1 MFLMNDQLFR
11 KKSLDK
17 VSSPEQLTDYIRVS
31 NPGVWL
37 VLAAVIIL
45 LVGVCVWGVFGQL
58 ETTVGSAAVVKD
70 GEMTL
75 YIKEE
80 YLGKVEE
87 GMFVKVK
94 DQEYEIVSVE
104 TKPRTI
110 PEGFDEYM
118 LHLSGMHVGEW
129 VFGVTAVQT
138 DLADGVYE
146 ARIVIES
153 IAPMS
158 FIFD

>member
-1 MFLMNDQLFR
+1 MENQLFR
-11 KKSLDK
+11 KKSIEK
-17 VSSPEQLTDYIRVS
+17 VSSPEQLNDYIRVS
-31 NPGVWL
+31 NPGVWIA
-37 VLAAVIIL
+37 LAAVIVL
-45 LVGVCVWGVFGQL
+45 LIGVCVWGIFGKI

-70 GEMTL
+70 GSMTL

-80 YLGKVEE
+80 HLGEITE
-87 GMFVKVK
+87 GMIVRVRE
-94 DQEYEIVSVE
+94 QEYLITSVE
-104 TKPRTI
+104 TIPYTI

-129 VFGVTAVQT
+129 VFSVTAMDT

-146 ARIVIES
+146 AEIVIES

-158 FIFD
+158 FILE

>member
-1 MFLMNDQLFR
+1 MDNQIFR

-17 VSSPEQLTDYIRVS
+17 VSSPEQLNDYIRVS

-37 VLAAVIIL
+37 VLAAVIVL
-45 LVGVCVWGVFGQL
+45 LIGVCVWGIFGRL

-75 YIKEE
+75 YVKEE
-80 YLGKVEE
+80 YLGKITE
-87 GMFVKVK
+87 GMTVRVKEN
-94 DQEYEIVSVE
+94 EYIITSVE
-104 TKPRTI
+104 TKPQTI

-129 VFGVTAVQT
+129 VFGVSAMQT

-146 ARIVIES
+146 AEIVIES

>member
-1 MFLMNDQLFR
+1 MDNQIFR

-17 VSSPEQLTDYIRVS
+17 FSSPEQLNDYIRVS

-37 VLAAVIIL
+37 VLAAVIVL
-45 LVGVCVWGVFGQL
+45 LIGVCVWGIFGRL

-75 YIKEE
+75 YVKEE
-80 YLGKVEE
+80 YLGKITE
-87 GMFVKVK
+87 GMTVRVKEN
-94 DQEYEIVSVE
+94 EYLITSVE
-104 TKPRTI
+104 TKPQTI

-129 VFGVTAVQT
+129 VFGVSAMQT

-146 ARIVIES
+146 AEIVIES

>member
-1 MFLMNDQLFR
+1 MDNQLFR

-17 VSSPEQLTDYIRVS
+17 VSSPEQLNDYIRVS
-31 NPGVWL
+31 NPGIWI
-37 VLAAVIIL
+37 VLAAVIVL
-45 LVGVCVWGVFGQL
+45 LIGVCVWGVFGQL
-58 ETTVGSAAVVKD
+58 ETTIGSAAVVKD

-80 YLGKVEE
+80 YLGKVSE
-87 GMFVKVK
+87 GMIVRVKEK
-94 DQEYEIVSVE
+94 EYVITSVE
-104 TKPRTI
+104 TIPKTI
-110 PEGFDEYM
+110 PEGFDAYM

-129 VFGVTAVQT
+129 VFGVTAMQT

-146 ARIVIES
+146 ARIVIEN

-158 FIFD
+158 FILG

>member
-1 MFLMNDQLFR
+1 MDNQIFR

-17 VSSPEQLTDYIRVS
+17 VSSPEQLNDYIRVS

-37 VLAAVIIL
+37 VLAAVIVL
-45 LVGVCVWGVFGQL
+45 LIGVCVWGIFGRL

-75 YIKEE
+75 YVKEE
-80 YLGKVEE
+80 YLGKITE
-87 GMFVKVK
+87 GMTVRVKEN
-94 DQEYEIVSVE
+94 EYLITSVE
-104 TKPRTI
+104 TKPQTI

-129 VFGVTAVQT
+129 VFGVSAMQT

-146 ARIVIES
+146 AEIVIES

>member
-1 MFLMNDQLFR
+1 MNNQLFR

-17 VSSPEQLTDYIRVS
+17 VSSPGI
-31 NPGVWL
+31 WI
-37 VLAAVIIL
+37 VLAAVIVL
-45 LVGVCVWGVFGQL
+45 LIGVCVWGVFGRL
-58 ETTVGSAAVVKD
+58 ETTIGSAAVVKD

-80 YLGKVEE
+80 YLGKVSE
-87 GMFVKVK
+87 GMIVRVKEK
-94 DQEYEIVSVE
+94 EYVITSVE
-104 TKPRTI
+104 TIPKTI

-129 VFGVTAVQT
+129 VFGVTAMQT
-138 DLADGVYE
+138 DLANGVYE

-158 FIFD
+158 FILG

>member
-1 MFLMNDQLFR
+1 MDNQIFR

-17 VSSPEQLTDYIRVS
+17 VSSPEQLNDYIRVS
-31 NPGVWL
+31 NPGVWV
-37 VLAAVIIL
+37 VLAAVIVL
-45 LVGVCVWGVFGQL
+45 LIGVCVWGIFGRL

-75 YIKEE
+75 YVKEE
-80 YLGKVEE
+80 YLGKITE
-87 GMFVKVK
+87 GMTVRVKEN
-94 DQEYEIVSVE
+94 EYLITSVE
-104 TKPRTI
+104 TKPQTI

-129 VFGVTAVQT
+129 VFGVSAMQT

-146 ARIVIES
+146 AEIVIES

>member
-1 MFLMNDQLFR
+1 MDNQIFR

-17 VSSPEQLTDYIRVS
+17 VSSPEQLNDYIRVS

-37 VLAAVIIL
+37 VLAAVIVL
-45 LVGVCVWGVFGQL
+45 LIGVCVWGIFGRL

-75 YIKEE
+75 YVKEE
-80 YLGKVEE
+80 YLGKITE
-87 GMFVKVK
+87 GMTVRVKEN
-94 DQEYEIVSVE
+94 EYLITSVE
-104 TKPRTI
+104 TKPQTI

-118 LHLSGMHVGEW
+118 LHLNGMHVGEW
-129 VFGVTAVQT
+129 VFGVSAMQT

-146 ARIVIES
+146 AEIVIES

>member
-1 MFLMNDQLFR
+1 MENQLFR
-11 KKSLDK
+11 KKSLEK
-17 VSSPEQLTDYIRVS
+17 VSSPEQLNDYIRVS
-31 NPGVWL
+31 NPGVWIA
-37 VLAAVIIL
+37 LAAVIVL
-45 LVGVCVWGVFGQL
+45 LIGVCVWGIFGKI

-70 GEMTL
+70 GSMTL

-80 YLGKVEE
+80 HLGEITE
-87 GMFVKVK
+87 GMIVRVRE
-94 DQEYEIVSVE
+94 QEYLITSVE
-104 TKPRTI
+104 TIPYTI

-129 VFGVTAVQT
+129 VFSVTAMDT

-146 ARIVIES
+146 AEIVIES

-158 FIFD
+158 FILE

>member
-1 MFLMNDQLFR
+1 MDNQIFR

-17 VSSPEQLTDYIRVS
+17 VSSPEQLNDYIRVS

-37 VLAAVIIL
+37 VLAAVIVL
-45 LVGVCVWGVFGQL
+45 LIGVCVWGIFGRL
-58 ETTVGSAAVVKD
+58 ETTVGSVAVVKD

-75 YIKEE
+75 YVKEE
-80 YLGKVEE
+80 YLGKITE
-87 GMFVKVK
+87 GMTVRVKEN
-94 DQEYEIVSVE
+94 EYLITSVE
-104 TKPRTI
+104 TKPQTI

-129 VFGVTAVQT
+129 VFGVSAMQT

-146 ARIVIES
+146 AEIVIES

>member
-1 MFLMNDQLFR
+1 MDNQIFR

-17 VSSPEQLTDYIRVS
+17 VSSPEQLNDYIRVS

-37 VLAAVIIL
+37 VLAAVIVL
-45 LVGVCVWGVFGQL
+45 LIGVCVWGIFGRL

-75 YIKEE
+75 YVKEE
-80 YLGKVEE
+80 YLGKITE
-87 GMFVKVK
+87 GMTVRVKEN
-94 DQEYEIVSVE
+94 EYLITSVE
-104 TKPRTI
+104 TKPQTI

-129 VFGVTAVQT
+129 VFGVSAMQT

-146 ARIVIES
+146 AEIVIES

-158 FIFD
+158 SIFD

>member
-1 MFLMNDQLFR
+1 MDNQIFR

-17 VSSPEQLTDYIRVS
+17 VSSPEQLNDYIRVS

-37 VLAAVIIL
+37 VLAAVIVL
-45 LVGVCVWGVFGQL
+45 LIGVCVWGIFGRL

-75 YIKEE
+75 YVKEE
-80 YLGKVEE
+80 YLGKITE
-87 GMFVKVK
+87 GMTVRVKEN
-94 DQEYEIVSVE
+94 EYLITSIE
-104 TKPRTI
+104 TKPQTI

-129 VFGVTAVQT
+129 VFGVSAMQT

-146 ARIVIES
+146 AEIVIES

>member
-1 MFLMNDQLFR
+1 MDNQIFR

-17 VSSPEQLTDYIRVS
+17 VSSPEQLNDYIRVS

-37 VLAAVIIL
+37 VLAAVIVL
-45 LVGVCVWGVFGQL
+45 LIGVCVWGVFGRL

-75 YIKEE
+75 YVKEE
-80 YLGKVEE
+80 YLGKITE
-87 GMFVKVK
+87 GMTVRVKEN
-94 DQEYEIVSVE
+94 EYLITSVE
-104 TKPRTI
+104 TKPQTI

-129 VFGVTAVQT
+129 VFGVSAMQT

-146 ARIVIES
+146 AEIVIES

>member
-1 MFLMNDQLFR
+1 MDNQIFR

-17 VSSPEQLTDYIRVS
+17 VSSPEQLYDYIRVS

-37 VLAAVIIL
+37 VLAAVIVL
-45 LVGVCVWGVFGQL
+45 LIGVCVWGIFGRL

-75 YIKEE
+75 YVKEE
-80 YLGKVEE
+80 YLGKITE
-87 GMFVKVK
+87 GMTVRVKEN
-94 DQEYEIVSVE
+94 EYLITSVE
-104 TKPRTI
+104 TKPQTI

-129 VFGVTAVQT
+129 VFGVSAMQT

-146 ARIVIES
+146 AEIVIES